1 MAPPPP
7 APVRANSEVMEVNTA
22 ATAASKAL
30 PPALKISAPASV
42 ASLEPVEMMLL
53 FKIGK
58 EC

>member
-1 MAPPPP
+1 MD
-7 APVRANSEVMEVNTA
+7 VNTA
-22 ATAASKAL
+22 DTAASKAF
-30 PPALKISAPASV
+30 PPAFNISTPACV

>member
-1 MAPPPP
+1 
-7 APVRANSEVMEVNTA
+7 VRANSEVMEVNTA

-30 PPALKISAPASV
+30 PPALKISVPASV

-58 EC
+58 EFNYGFY